1 MLWIQETRDGVIFK
15 VTVQPRGARNEIVG
29 LQGDALKIRLTAPP
43 VEGAANK
50 MCIELLAKSLK
61 VRKSDVEIIRG
72 RSSRAKKILVR
83 SKTRRTVE
91 SLVEGASS
99 RLKAGS

>member
-1 MLWIQETRDGVIFK
+1 MLWIQETADGVVFK
-15 VTVQPRGARNEIVG
+15 VIVQPRSSRNEIAG

-50 MCIELLAKSLK
+50 MCVEFLAKSLK

-72 RSSRAKKILVR
+72 QSSRTKKVLVK
-83 SKTRRTVE
+83 SATRNKIE
-91 SLVEGASS
+91 SL
-99 RLKAGS
+99 LKV